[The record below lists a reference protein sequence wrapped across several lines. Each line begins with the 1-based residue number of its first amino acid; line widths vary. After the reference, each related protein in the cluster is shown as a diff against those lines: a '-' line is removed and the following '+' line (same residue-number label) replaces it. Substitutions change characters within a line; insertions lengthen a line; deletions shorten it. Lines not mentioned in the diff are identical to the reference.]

1 MKKTA
6 LILITMLMLTACTK
20 TPAVSDSTQI
30 AKLKESITTLQSQ
43 VSQLISEKE
52 ALQAR
57 LDQFDPNVLNQN
69 TVMYTSIPLLM
80 AAQSKCSAVNGATH
94 CELQSSN
101 AVLILPIKDIP
112 SFIYV
117 LNPTPNQI
125 YVVYYDEKELWVY
138 GDYSIV
144 SKGEAASIGMAG
156 AIKTFSDGRVLMR
169 FDNPSPALTN
179 PVAIDAFNKQFKDQ
193 LGTKIDLT
201 FNPKPAN
208 G

>member
-1 MKKTA
+1 MKKTYLL
-6 LILITMLMLTACTK
+6 LIAILMLTACEK
-20 TPAVSDSTQI
+20 SPVGYDSTQV
-30 AKLKESITTLQSQ
+30 AQLKESNATLQSQ
-43 VSQLISEKE
+43 VNQLINEKE

-57 LDQFDPNVLNQN
+57 LDKFDPNVLNQN
-69 TVMYTSIPLLM
+69 TVIFTSIPLLM
-80 AAQSKCSAVNGATH
+80 AAQSRCSAINSATH
-94 CELQSSN
+94 CELQSSD

-125 YVVYYDEKELWVY
+125 YIVYYDEKELSVY

-156 AIKTFSDGRVLMR
+156 AIKTFADGRVLMR

-179 PVAIDAFNKQFKDQ
+179 PTAIDAFNKQFRDQ
-193 LGTKIDLT
+193 LGSTIDLV
-201 FNPKPAN
+201 FNSKPAN